1 MPLTYV
7 KGMARTCR
15 SNIECGV
22 LTSFFPSAAGLP
34 TRAPPCET
42 SDGNGQSGSERQL
55 TDRATRWPVPAFAES
70 APTTASLPRHQSP
83 LRAGRR
89 LVGEATVVAV
99 VHAAVARAGPAC
111 PAPRLLVLGRLAAE
125 AGSNSSSTYAMPTG
139 RSTRSGRRRRTR
151 PCAPCA
157 PAGVRPKHTS
167 V

>member
-1 MPLTYV
+1 MSREWLGRAVPTSNVASRPLSFRRLRVCLLARPRARHQMGTDSPGR
-7 KGMARTCR
+7 KGNSRIGRRGGWSPPSLKARR
-15 SNIECGV
+15 R
-22 LTSFFPSAAGLP
+22 LH
-34 TRAPPCET
+34 
-42 SDGNGQSGSERQL
+42 Q
-55 TDRATRWPVPAFAES
+55 
-70 APTTASLPRHQSP
+70 LPRHQSP

-99 VHAAVARAGPAC
+99 VHAAVARAVPAC